1 MKRVELHFIGGPNDG
16 MVLMAELGH
25 NILWHRRLVVPEM
38 VVMDPHP
45 PIDSGMIQ
53 VRTHTYWL
61 MPLGTKHSDL
71 QVWAAVHETI
81 RP

>member
-16 MVLMAELGH
+16 LVHMTELGR
-25 NILWHRRLVVPEM
+25 NILWFRRLSVPEM
-38 VVMDPHP
+38 VVMEPVP
-45 PIDSGMIQ
+45 SPEMEVSLRM
-53 VRTHTYWL
+53 HTYWL
-61 MPLGTKHSDL
+61 MPLGTKRGDL